1 MKRFTQLNP
10 YLFCFLSIL
19 ISIVVWDFL
28 KLNYDVNNIIQ
39 GAAYDEK
46 INSLNN
52 TLRVFFFNTPLATS
66 ASIYLYKSI
75 LVE

>member
-19 ISIVVWDFL
+19 ISIVIWDFL

-46 INSLNN
+46 INPLNN
-52 TLRVFFFNTPLATS
+52 TF
-66 ASIYLYKSI
+66 
-75 LVE
+75 

>member
-19 ISIVVWDFL
+19 ISIVIWDFL

-46 INSLNN
+46 INPLNN
-52 TLRVFFFNTPLATS
+52 TFRVLFYFLPLITFLIFF
-66 ASIYLYKSI
+66 KK
-75 LVE
+75 